1 MRQGTKGAMCRGVA
15 VATNHGHA
23 GQRPTLLGANNMHDA
38 LTHVRHRVIVDTEF
52 LGVGVQSGHLHT
64 AVLGHGRGIGAV
76 QRGRHVMI
84 RHRDGLFG
92 RAHLAARHPQPL
104 KGLRAGHFVDQ
115 MAVDI
120 QQASAV
126 IGLMDN
132 VIVPDLVVKCARSHG
147 SSLLELAVM
156 EENDRRVR
164 FMRTTHQSRAR
175 TDRSKAVNRHGRR
188 S

>member
-1 MRQGTKGAMCRGVA
+1 
-15 VATNHGHA
+15 
-23 GQRPTLLGANNMHDA
+23 
-38 LTHVRHRVIVDTEF
+38 
-52 LGVGVQSGHLHT
+52 
-64 AVLGHGRGIGAV
+64 
-76 QRGRHVMI
+76 
-84 RHRDGLFG
+84 
-92 RAHLAARHPQPL
+92 
-104 KGLRAGHFVDQ
+104 

-147 SSLLELAVM
+147 SSLLELAVI

-175 TDRSKAVNRHGRR
+175 TDRSKAVNRQGRR